1 MPPAPLPPQ
10 SRSITF
16 DVVAAYV
23 RPLGGSF
30 AVGDL
35 IRLLAPLGVDGQTLR
50 TQVSRLT
57 SKGLL
62 EREQGARYRL
72 SPHAERI
79 AAEGDLRIYARQ
91 RPAELVD
98 GWAVAVFSVPEQ
110 QREKR
115 HQLRSRLS
123 WLGFGSLDGGV
134 WLAPRR
140 TLEPAVEAVR
150 EMGMEAFVDIFE
162 AHHRAFG
169 SPRWLVE
176 RCWDLPALRTR
187 YGELVA
193 LMRPIRDRWTGPGT
207 VPSGGDGTTAG
218 DEDEGGTGD
227 LAAFVDFTT
236 ALLRWRHVPFF
247 DPGLPAEVLPE
258 AWPGTA
264 AAAIFDELVQLLAVR
279 ARRHA
284 ASVLSG
290 SSGA

>member
-1 MPPAPLPPQ
+1 MTLSTPLPPQ

-30 AVGDL
+30 AIGDL
-35 IRLLAPLGVDGQTLR
+35 IRLLAPLGVDGQTVR

-62 EREQGARYRL
+62 ERGPGARYRL
-72 SPHAERI
+72 SPRAERI

-91 RPAELVD
+91 RPAELTD

-140 TLEPAVEAVR
+140 NLEPAVAAVH
-150 EMGMEAFVDIFE
+150 ELGMEAFVDIFE
-162 AHHRAFG
+162 AHYRAFG

-187 YGELVA
+187 YADLVA
-193 LMRPIRDRWTGPGT
+193 LMRPVRDRWAGPG
-207 VPSGGDGTTAG
+207 PQPDAG
-218 DEDEGGTGD
+218 NGTGD

-236 ALLRWRHVPFF
+236 ALLGWRHVPFF

-258 AWPGTA
+258 GWPGTA
-264 AAAIFDELVQLLAVR
+264 AAAIFGELMELLAGR
-279 ARRHA
+279 ARQHA
-284 ASVLSG
+284 AAVLCSH
-290 SSGA
+290 SPS

>member
-1 MPPAPLPPQ
+1 MPAAPLPSQ

-30 AVGDL
+30 AIGDL
-35 IRLLAPLGVDGQTLR
+35 IRLLAPLGVDGQTVR

-57 SKGLL
+57 GKGLL
-62 EREQGARYRL
+62 EHGPGARYRL
-72 SPHAERI
+72 SPGAERI

-91 RPAELVD
+91 RPAELID

-140 TLEPAVEAVR
+140 NLEPAVEAVR

-187 YGELVA
+187 YAELVE
-193 LMRPIRDRWTGPGT
+193 LMRPIRDRWMGPA
-207 VPSGGDGTTAG
+207 PAAGGG
-218 DEDEGGTGD
+218 GGTELD

-258 AWPGTA
+258 DWPGTA
-264 AAAIFDELVQLLAVR
+264 AAAIFDELMELLAGR
-279 ARRHA
+279 ARQHA
-284 ASVLSG
+284 AAVLCLAAPDQRPVPG
-290 SSGA
+290 